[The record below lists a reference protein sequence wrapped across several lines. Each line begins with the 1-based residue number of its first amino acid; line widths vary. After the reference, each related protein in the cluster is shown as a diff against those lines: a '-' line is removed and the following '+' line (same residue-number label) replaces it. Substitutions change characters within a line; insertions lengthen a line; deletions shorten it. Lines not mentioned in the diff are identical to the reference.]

1 MMMLYLLV
9 VYSFFFTG
17 YFASG
22 ALIEEQQC
30 SRYHYEAQTLERI
43 IKAEINLVSVQS
55 EVTVIKKTVEQEA
68 EERKKDHSKFA
79 NKVDMLQQEFDN
91 FVKKVSSLQEEKILP
106 ASSSMRQFCQ
116 TNETCSDVKNS
127 ECKWMSCK
135 CKPGM
140 SYHHDTKTCLSDCGD
155 YGYGNTYQVEMYA
168 LLDYFNTK
176 TLRTISLEDCVQ
188 NCTTEKSFVCRT
200 AEYYKT
206 SKTCH
211 LSWETLH
218 TNSDKH
224 FVNNNYVTY
233 TRDCN

>member
-1 MMMLYLLV
+1 MLYLFV
-9 VYSFFFTG
+9 VYSFFYTG
-17 YFASG
+17 CFASG

-55 EVTVIKKTVEQEA
+55 EVTVLKKAVEQEA
-68 EERKKDHSKFA
+68 EERKKDQSKFA
-79 NKVDMLQQEFDN
+79 DKVDVLQQEFDN
-91 FVKKVSSLQEEKILP
+91 FVKNVSSIQEETILP
-106 ASSSMRQFCQ
+106 TSSSMRQFCQ
-116 TNETCSDVKNS
+116 TNDTCSDVRNS

-140 SYHHDTKTCLSDCGD
+140 SYHHETKTCLSDCGD
-155 YGYGNTYQVEMYA
+155 YGYGNTYQVEMDA
-168 LLDYFNTK
+168 LLSGFSTK
-176 TLRTISLEDCVQ
+176 TLKAISLEDCVQ
-188 NCTTEKSFVCRT
+188 NCTLEKGFVCRT
-200 AEYYKT
+200 AEYYK
-206 SKTCH
+206 SSRICY

-224 FVNNNYVTY
+224 SKNKDYATY